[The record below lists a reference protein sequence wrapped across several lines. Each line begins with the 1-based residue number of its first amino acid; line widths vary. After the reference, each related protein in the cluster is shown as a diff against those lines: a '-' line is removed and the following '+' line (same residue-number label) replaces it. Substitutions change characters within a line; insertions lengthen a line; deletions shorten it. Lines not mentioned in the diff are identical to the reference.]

1 MYNNIRQRIAYL
13 IRSKLFWLTVVL
25 CAFIGG
31 KDGYDHKKQYLENLD
46 MQERWEEKGV
56 LIEVYQ
62 AVTINFDTLLGFMII
77 TGLFI
82 LLSIEHEK
90 RCGIYRNRLQSGLSK
105 IQIYITEL
113 TASMFTITIS
123 WAALVTTNII
133 FAAEIQEGIK
143 GKYIIAFII
152 IYLLVNFSWASILVL
167 FSMLM
172 DSFVS
177 TVVVI
182 AVFVFICVMGLEFL
196 HEKMLDTELSGG
208 EVRQIE
214 LLMYSNP
221 IGMAISAEDFEDTVR
236 YLQRDDDGAD
246 YGFYERFGKTIKLFP
261 LFSLVQFSLIT
272 LCGIMIFKRKNLV

>member
-46 MQERWEEKGV
+46 MQERWEGKGV

-133 FAAEIQEGIK
+133 FAAEIQEWIK

-221 IGMAISAEDFEDTVR
+221 IGMAISAEDLEDTVG
-236 YLQRDDDGAD
+236 YLQRDNDDVD
-246 YGFYERFGKTIKLFP
+246 YGFYKRFGKTIKLFP
-261 LFSLVQFSLIT
+261 LFSMVQFSLIT

>member
-133 FAAEIQEGIK
+133 FAAEIQEWIK

-221 IGMAISAEDFEDTVR
+221 IGMAISAEDLEDTVG
-236 YLQRDDDGAD
+236 YLQRDNDDVD
-246 YGFYERFGKTIKLFP
+246 YGFYKRFGKTIKLFP
-261 LFSLVQFSLIT
+261 LFSMVQFSLIT

>member
-46 MQERWEEKGV
+46 MQERWEGKGV

-123 WAALVTTNII
+123 LAALVTTNII
-133 FAAEIQEGIK
+133 FAAEIQEWIK

-221 IGMAISAEDFEDTVR
+221 IGMAISAEDLEDTVG
-236 YLQRDDDGAD
+236 YLQRDNDDVD
-246 YGFYERFGKTIKLFP
+246 YGFYKRFGKTIKLFP
-261 LFSLVQFSLIT
+261 LFSMVQFSLIT